1 MGELETFAVGVAVC
15 VGVLTWSIRI
25 GAVAG
30 VLTYLTLLA
39 LLIFRSADDY

>member
-1 MGELETFAVGVAVC
+1 MDELTSIAAGVAIC

-30 VLTYLTLLA
+30 VLTYLALLA
-39 LLIFRSADDY
+39 LIINR